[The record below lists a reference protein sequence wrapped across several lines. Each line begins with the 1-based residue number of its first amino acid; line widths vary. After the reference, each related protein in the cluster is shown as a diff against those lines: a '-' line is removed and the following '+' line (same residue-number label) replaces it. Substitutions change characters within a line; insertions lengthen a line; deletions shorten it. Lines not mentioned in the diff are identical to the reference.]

1 MFEAAKNKHREL
13 TEMVMRY
20 EKEISEQKE
29 EIGCCHSE
37 LAEK

>member
-1 MFEAAKNKHREL
+1 MVESAKNKHREFAE
-13 TEMVMRY
+13 TIIRH

-29 EIGCCHSE
+29 EIESCHSE